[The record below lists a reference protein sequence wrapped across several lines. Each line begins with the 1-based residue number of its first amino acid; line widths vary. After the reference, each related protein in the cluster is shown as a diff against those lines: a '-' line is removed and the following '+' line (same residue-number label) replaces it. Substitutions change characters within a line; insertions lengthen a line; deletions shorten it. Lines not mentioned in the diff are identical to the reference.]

1 MVYAFAALDPN
12 DLKITSGNEWEDF
25 ENRKYCIDKTNF
37 RYKVKKKKICLKRI
51 GFYERLVSNSK
62 SGDIKVMISMGGW
75 TDSAGDKYSKL
86 ISSGTTR
93 RK

>member
-1 MVYAFAALDPN
+1 
-12 DLKITSGNEWEDF
+12 
-25 ENRKYCIDKTNF
+25 
-37 RYKVKKKKICLKRI
+37 
-51 GFYERLVSNSK
+51 VSNSK
-62 SGDIKVMISMGGW
+62 SEDIKVMISMGGW